1 MRINSQKVWVF
12 VASAIL
18 RKPRLIPS
26 AKITFISPIR
36 SAQGAPVR
44 RWVNASVKPVAASTS
59 SREIGDARGRDL
71 LVEIEHQIFGAC
83 RRGGFE
89 FLDMQNAVFNR
100 PARDRACASGTA
112 KLAQPHVEASL
123 PVCQPFLRPQWH
135 SETTAFRDG
144 LCRNECV
151 FQIAIAPGP
160 SKPDISGADN
170 TKYKKNERIIY

>member
-1 MRINSQKVWVF
+1 MCQRPVIELRPSTCHRPMRINSQKVWVF

-123 PVCQPFLRPQWH
+123 PVSPAIPPTAMAQRDDRLPRWIVPERVRVSDRH
-135 SETTAFRDG
+135 SAGT
-144 LCRNECV
+144 
-151 FQIAIAPGP
+151 
-160 SKPDISGADN
+160 
-170 TKYKKNERIIY
+170 